1 MIKLVL
7 DSTIDAAIKSLVQDI
22 ADSAR
27 AKYESYFDSDFE
39 VEEIE
44 YKSRDGFIAFTN
56 GGYACS
62 IPFTLDMVANGN
74 VFHPAIKECYDSI
87 MLVCMR
93 DFISDNELLPEESD
107 KALYSLSDNELWGL
121 ISSDEETKES
131 YYNFES
137 EYCEGIYWI
146 TVRAMYYDATQDI
159 DEKGYVLF
167 GLAYN
172 LDDYG
177 RDNKAKNVFSTVL
190 GLDEL
195 TVETIKEVENKM
207 QSFI

>member
-7 DSTIDAAIKSLVQDI
+7 DSTIDATIKSLVQEI
-22 ADSAR
+22 ANSAR
-27 AKYESYFDSDFE
+27 VKYESYFDSDFE

-56 GGYACS
+56 GGYTCS

-74 VFHPAIKECYDSI
+74 VFHPAIEECYDSI
-87 MLVCMR
+87 MLDCMR
-93 DFISDNELLPEESD
+93 DFIGDNELLSEDSD
-107 KALYSLSDNELWGL
+107 KALYSLNRDDLWGL
-121 ISSDEETKES
+121 IDSDDETKES
-131 YYNFES
+131 YYDFEQS
-137 EYCEGIYWI
+137 YCESVYWI

-167 GLAYN
+167 DLAYN

-195 TVETIKEVENKM
+195 TVETIKGIENKM

>member
-7 DSTIDAAIKSLVQDI
+7 DSTIDVAIKQLVQGV

-44 YKSRDGFIAFTN
+44 HKSRDGFIAFTN
-56 GGYACS
+56 GGYTCS
-62 IPFTLDMVANGN
+62 IPFALDSVANGN
-74 VFHPAIKECYDSI
+74 IFHPAIKECYDSI
-87 MLVCMR
+87 ILDCMR
-93 DFISDNELLPEESD
+93 DFISNNELLSEDSD
-107 KALYSLSDNELWGL
+107 KALYSLSEGYLWG
-121 ISSDEETKES
+121 IIDIDEETKES

-137 EYCEGIYWI
+137 EYCESVYWI
-146 TVRAMYYDATQDI
+146 TVRAIYYDATQDI
-159 DEKGYVLF
+159 NKKGYILF
-167 GLAYN
+167 DLAYN

-177 RDNKAKNVFSTVL
+177 RDNKAKNIFSTVL
-190 GLDEL
+190 SLDEL
-195 TVETIKEVENKM
+195 ALETIKDVENKM